1 MLPDFETAKSPR
13 ENKKGLGSLS
23 PPCPSNMRLRMTC
36 LAPPKIYSE
45 PRWMPRALGRREEL
59 AAWRL
64 GGFSLSRHK
73 PMRCF
78 CEFICRSESLSPSF
92 ATPKAGTRCD
102 VARDHQKILDRLF
115 AGTTV

>member
-23 PPCPSNMRLRMTC
+23 QPCPSNMRLRMTC

-59 AAWRL
+59 ATWRFL
-64 GGFSLSRHK
+64 
-73 PMRCF
+73 
-78 CEFICRSESLSPSF
+78 SLSPQADEMLLRVHLPFRVFFSI
-92 ATPKAGTRCD
+92 
-102 VARDHQKILDRLF
+102 VRDAEGWDAL
-115 AGTTV
+115 